1 MIYQYIEK
9 IDGNLV
15 LHDDPNYLE
24 KVILVDIHEVIDT
37 IRDAAINEHDEARI
51 LEAINE
57 MDKIPFDRSYD
68 GKYITTND
76 PGEGNIDWLKNAL
89 LKENIKNL
97 IVRKNGK
104 EVVYTRQE

>member
-1 MIYQYIEK
+1 MIFHYIEK
-9 IDGNLV
+9 KDGALV
-15 LHDDPNYLE
+15 FHDDPNYLE
-24 KVILVDIHEVIDT
+24 KVMLVDIQEVIDT
-37 IRDAAINEHDEARI
+37 IRDAGITEYDEARI

-68 GKYITTND
+68 GKYIATND
-76 PGEGNIDWLKNAL
+76 PGEGNIEWLKNAL
-89 LKENIKNL
+89 LKENMKNL